1 MSTYSG
7 KSNHSLD
14 IFLIG
19 VGGQGLLTIG
29 EVVAE
34 AATALNI
41 PVSFYPYKGM
51 AQRGGLVRA
60 QLRLG
65 RETVGPNIP
74 PQGADLVIAMEVSE
88 ALRAIRALRPG
99 GEFLLFGE
107 RWLPTAVML
116 GKAAYP
122 TLEVVLEQ
130 IRAAGG
136 TPIYLSPDLLPARMP
151 ANLFVLGAAVGH
163 TCLGDIIPAGAVE
176 EAIRHRWPRNP
187 GPNLAAFQAGFLEKP
202 QRYEDP
208 RIFV

>member
-1 MSTYSG
+1 M
-7 KSNHSLD
+7 LD

-34 AATALNI
+34 AAAALNI
-41 PVSFYPYKGM
+41 PVLFYPYKGM

-74 PQGADLVIAMEVSE
+74 PRGADLVIAMEVSE

-122 TLEVVLEQ
+122 ALETVLEQ
-130 IRAAGG
+130 VRAAGG
-136 TPIYLSPDLLPARMP
+136 HPIYLSPDSLPARMP

-163 TCLGDIIPAGAVE
+163 THLGEVIPAGAVE
-176 EAIRHRWPRNP
+176 EAIQRRWPRNP
-187 GPNLAAFQAGFLEKP
+187 ELNLAAFRAGLLEKP
-202 QRYEDP
+202 QRHEDTKV
-208 RIFV
+208 F

>member
-1 MSTYSG
+1 M
-7 KSNHSLD
+7 LD

-34 AATALNI
+34 AATAINL

-51 AQRGGLVRA
+51 AQRGGLVKA

-74 PQGADLVIAMEVSE
+74 PRGADLVIAMEVSE
-88 ALRAIRALRPG
+88 ALRAVRALRPG

-122 TLEVVLEQ
+122 ALETVLEQ
-130 IRAAGG
+130 VRAAGG
-136 TPIYLSPDLLPARMP
+136 HLVYLSPDSLPAGLP
-151 ANLFVLGAAVGH
+151 ANLFVLGAAMGR
-163 TCLGDIIPAGAVE
+163 TRLGNVLPAAAVE
-176 EAIRHRWPRNP
+176 EAIRRRWPRNP
-187 GPNLAAFQAGFLEKP
+187 EPNLAAFRTGLS
-202 QRYEDP
+202 
-208 RIFV
+208 ISI

>member
-1 MSTYSG
+1 M
-7 KSNHSLD
+7 LD

-29 EVVAE
+29 EVIAE
-34 AATALNI
+34 AATAINL

-51 AQRGGLVRA
+51 AQRGGLVKA

-88 ALRAIRALRPG
+88 ALRAVRVLRPG

-122 TLEVVLEQ
+122 ALETVLEQ
-130 IRAAGG
+130 VRAAGG
-136 TPIYLSPDLLPARMP
+136 HPVYLSPDSLPAGLP
-151 ANLFVLGAAVGH
+151 ANLFVLGAAVGR
-163 TCLGDIIPAGAVE
+163 TRLGNVLPAAAVE
-176 EAIRHRWPRNP
+176 EAIRRRWPRDP
-187 GPNLAAFQAGFLEKP
+187 ERNLAAFRAG
-202 QRYEDP
+202 
-208 RIFV
+208 V

>member
-1 MSTYSG
+1 M
-7 KSNHSLD
+7 LD

-29 EVVAE
+29 EVIAE

-51 AQRGGLVRA
+51 AQRGGLVKA

-74 PQGADLVIAMEVSE
+74 PRGADLVIAMEVSE

-122 TLEVVLEQ
+122 ALEAVLEQ
-130 IRAAGG
+130 VRAAGG
-136 TPIYLSPDLLPARMP
+136 HPVYLPPDSLPAGLP
-151 ANLFVLGAAVGH
+151 ANLFVLGAAIGH
-163 TCLGDIIPAGAVE
+163 TRLGDIIPAGTVE
-176 EAIRHRWPRNP
+176 EAIRRRWPRNP
-187 GPNLAAFQAGFLEKP
+187 ELNLAAFRAGFLEKP
-202 QRYEDP
+202 QRHEDTKK
-208 RIFV
+208 

>member
-1 MSTYSG
+1 M
-7 KSNHSLD
+7 LD

-29 EVVAE
+29 EVIADAAVA
-34 AATALNI
+34 LDL
-41 PVSFYPYKGM
+41 PVCFYPYKGM
-51 AQRGGLVRA
+51 AQRGGLVKA

-65 RETVGPNIP
+65 RATVGPNIP
-74 PQGADLVIAMEVSE
+74 PRGADLVIAMEVSE

-122 TLEVVLEQ
+122 ALEAVLEE

-136 TPIYLSPDLLPARMP
+136 NPLYLSPDSLPARIP

-163 TCLGDIIPAGAVE
+163 TRLGDVLPAGAVE
-176 EAIRHRWPRNP
+176 EAIRRRWPRNP
-187 GPNLAAFQAGFLEKP
+187 EPNLAAFQAG
-202 QRYEDP
+202 RSM
-208 RIFV
+208 